1 MPSPTEIPVPRLV
14 AAPPG
19 PAMTHVE
26 TLVLTATD
34 VARCLSPA
42 DCRVAVE
49 RAFAL
54 LAEGRVPPARATGF
68 EASGGTFHAKVAL
81 YDAGRPRF
89 VAKINGNFPGNPA
102 TSGLPTIQG
111 VLLLADASD
120 GRPLAI
126 MDSGSVTALRT
137 AAASAV
143 AAGYLARRDASVLA
157 VVGCGLQGGA
167 HVEAMCGVRPIR
179 ELRLYDVVVSKAE
192 ALAARHSDDL
202 RCRVVSSVAEA
213 TVGADLVVT
222 CTSGGAFVLDRE
234 HLAPGTFVAAV
245 GVDNPYK
252 REIHPGL
259 MGAALVVVD
268 DLAQCSAGGDLHHA
282 IEAGTMTSADVHA
295 DLASVVVGR
304 HAPIAADAIVVFD
317 STGVALEDAA
327 AADLIHERARALN
340 LGGVL
345 RLAG

>member
-1 MPSPTEIPVPRLV
+1 VNAGSD
-14 AAPPG
+14 
-19 PAMTHVE
+19 VE
-26 TLVLTATD
+26 TLALSAAD

-42 DCRVAVE
+42 ECREAVE

-54 LAEGRVPPARATGF
+54 LAEGRVPAARATGF
-68 EASGGTFHAKVAL
+68 EASGGTFHAKIAL

-89 VAKINGNFPGNPA
+89 VAKINGNFPGNRA

-111 VLLLADASD
+111 VLLLADAKD

-137 AAASAV
+137 AAATAV
-143 AAGYLARRDASVLA
+143 AAGHLARRDASVLA
-157 VVGCGLQGGA
+157 LVGCGLQGAA
-167 HVEAMCGVRPIR
+167 HVAALRNVRPIR
-179 ELRLYDVVVSKAE
+179 ELRLYDVVASQAE
-192 ALAARHSDDL
+192 GLATRYGDGLSCPVAA
-202 RCRVVSSVAEA
+202 SVAEA
-213 TVGADLVVT
+213 TLGADLIVT
-222 CTSGGAFVLDRE
+222 CTGGGAFVLDRE
-234 HLAPGTFVAAV
+234 HVAPGTFVAAV

-252 REIHPGL
+252 REIHPRL
-259 MGAALVVVD
+259 MGAARVVVD

-304 HAPIAADAIVVFD
+304 HAPIAPDAIVVFD

-327 AADLIHERARALN
+327 AADLIHERARALG
-340 LGGVL
+340 LGVVL
-345 RLAG
+345 RLAC